1 MGKRKKLFIKTVT
14 SSLFV
19 LSATI
24 PITLYG
30 DDLLI
35 GNSSVETKRIEEKI
49 DNGLN
54 LALEAIRIAGNH
66 KEVKGKTTVSSIDN
80 EIDQN
85 EGFSEKNTDPD
96 VEDKIAERP
105 YKKTAEIL
113 NPLIT
118 EPIKIQKK
126 KHSKENQPLTLT
138 PKHYTVKIPANK
150 PWTRTCVS
158 LKVNDMVRI
167 YCKGKVMP
175 GGFEMVYKNT
185 SCLAEGYH
193 FTRGKFTVL
202 PDERY
207 MATIG
212 KIGNRDAFYI
222 GSGREFK
229 SYVDGPLYLG
239 INDLTKS
246 EYTGK
251 PINRKSVYWKDNTGY
266 YEADVYVYRK

>member
-1 MGKRKKLFIKTVT
+1 MLKAGRLIVKTVGF
-14 SSLFV
+14 L
-19 LSATI
+19 LLAT
-24 PITLYG
+24 
-30 DDLLI
+30 LLI
-35 GNSSVETKRIEEKI
+35 AFYSGEDMVRADSLPESGKVDKKI

-126 KHSKENQPLTLT
+126 KHSKENQPLT
-138 PKHYTVKIPANK
+138 PKHYTIKIHANK
-150 PWTRTCVS
+150 PWTKTS
-158 LKVNDMVRI
+158 IYLKENDIVKI
-167 YCKGKVMP
+167 YCKGKVLP
-175 GGFEMVYKNT
+175 GAFEYRYKNT

-193 FTRGKFTVL
+193 FTRNNFTVL
-202 PDERY
+202 PNARY
-207 MATIG
+207 MAAIG
-212 KIGNRDAFYI
+212 KIGNRDVFYI
-222 GSGREFK
+222 GGRKEFV
-229 SYVDGPLYLG
+229 SYVNGPLYLG
-239 INDLTKS
+239 INELTKS
-246 EYTGK
+246 IYTGE
-251 PINRKSVYWKDNTGY
+251 PINKRSIYWKDNTGY
-266 YEADVYVYRK
+266 YEADIYVYRK

>member
-1 MGKRKKLFIKTVT
+1 MFKKRRLIVKTVVF
-14 SSLFV
+14 L
-19 LSATI
+19 LLAT
-24 PITLYG
+24 
-30 DDLLI
+30 LLI
-35 GNSSVETKRIEEKI
+35 AFYGGEDEARADSLPEPGKVDEKI

-66 KEVKGKTTVSSIDN
+66 KGVEGKTTNSSMDKEVN
-80 EIDQN
+80 QMD
-85 EGFSEKNTDPD
+85 GFPEKKVNINI
-96 VEDKIAERP
+96 EDRIAEKP
-105 YKKTAEIL
+105 YKKTSEMD

-126 KHSKENQPLTLT
+126 HRGKIRAPA
-138 PKHYTVKIPANK
+138 PIHYAVKIPANK
-150 PWTRTCVS
+150 PWIRTGVY
-158 LKVNDMVRI
+158 LKQSDVVRI

-193 FTRGKFTVL
+193 FTRGNFTVL

-222 GSGREFK
+222 GNGREFV

-239 INDLTKS
+239 INDLNKS
-246 EYTGK
+246 IYTGE
-251 PINRKSVYWKDNTGY
+251 PISKRSIYWKDNTGY
-266 YEADVYVYRK
+266 FESDVYVYRK